1 METGSFRIM
10 WHVCKATLKWY
21 RNKIICTILET
32 FHMFVLFH
40 DEIFL
45 KISIYLM
52 SNTVC
57 IQNRVKYFPRAVIFL
72 FFFQVMVA

>member
-1 METGSFRIM
+1 MFAKLLLNGIGIKLF
-10 WHVCKATLKWY
+10 VPFLKLS
-21 RNKIICTILET
+21 T
-32 FHMFVLFH
+32 FVLFH

-57 IQNRVKYFPRAVIFL
+57 IQNRVKYFPRGVIFL